1 MELAFYNAVLTAI
14 STDGRKYTYVNQLA
28 SSDVNPAERSEWFR
42 CACCPPNI
50 MRTLAII
57 GGYLYSQPASTEAGV
72 KHIAVHLYSSST
84 LGFTA
89 ADHPSTLTQS
99 TDWPWSGDVEFKL
112 DTSCKAVSISL
123 RIPQWASDWSVSHHE
138 ARTNKCIHCKTL
150 TCRRSNRHRR
160 PRKSPKDT

>member
-1 MELAFYNAVLTAI
+1 MDGSFTDTMELAFYNAVLTAI

-28 SSDVNPAERSEWFR
+28 SSDANPAERSEWFR

-57 GGYLYSQPASTEAGV
+57 GGYLYSQPASTEASA

-84 LGFTA
+84 LEFTA
-89 ADHPSTLTQS
+89 SDHPSSLTQS

-112 DTSCKAVSISL
+112 ETSSKAVCISL
-123 RIPQWASDWSVSHHE
+123 RIPQWTSEWSVRHHGVD
-138 ARTNKCIHCKTL
+138 T
-150 TCRRSNRHRR
+150 
-160 PRKSPKDT
+160 RK